1 MELLQLKYFLAA
13 AKYEHITQAA
23 KALHIAQPALSQS
36 IHRLES
42 ELGVLLFDRKNRGIT
57 LNDMG
62 KRLEERLLPIMSALD
77 HLPAE
82 LQAADENAGRTIRL
96 NLLTA
101 TALVTSCIISYKIL
115 HPDIIFQLSQD
126 QNDTVYDLS
135 ISSAIPG
142 NVLDSKSMV
151 LLQED
156 FYLAVPANSAYS
168 LRTSISLSETRNEG
182 YISFSGS
189 KPIRTICDQFC
200 LAAGFTPRIAF
211 ESDSPEA
218 VRNLIAA
225 GLGIGFWPKY
235 SWGPLPNLPQVVLLS
250 IDSPVCRRDIII
262 TYDPTVMNKG
272 TVADFYEYLTA
283 YIRDSN

>member
-1 MELLQLKYFLAA
+1 MTWVNGWKSA
-13 AKYEHITQAA
+13 
-23 KALHIAQPALSQS
+23 S
-36 IHRLES
+36 
-42 ELGVLLFDRKNRGIT
+42 
-57 LNDMG
+57 
-62 KRLEERLLPIMSALD
+62 IMSALD

-82 LQAADENAGRTIRL
+82 LQAVNENASRTIRL

-101 TALVTSCIISYKIL
+101 TALVTSCIISYKSL

-142 NVLDSKSMV
+142 NVLDSKSLL

-156 FYLAVPANSAYS
+156 FFLAVPANSPYS
-168 LRTSISLSETRNEG
+168 LRQSISLEETRNEG

-235 SWGPLPNLPQVVLLS
+235 SWGPLPDLPQVVLLP

-262 TYDPTVMNKG
+262 TYEQVVMNKKPIS
-272 TVADFYEYLTA
+272 DFYQYLIQ
-283 YIRDSN
+283 YIRDLN

>member
-23 KALHIAQPALSQS
+23 KVLHIAQPALSQS
-36 IHRLES
+36 IHRLEA

-62 KRLEERLLPIMSALD
+62 KRLEERLIPIMSALD
-77 HLPAE
+77 HLPGE

-101 TALVTSCIISYKIL
+101 TALVTSCIISYKSL
-115 HPDIIFQLSQD
+115 HPAIIFQLSQD

-142 NVLDSKSMV
+142 NVLDSKSML

-156 FYLAVPANSAYS
+156 FFLAVPANSSYS
-168 LRTSISLSETRNEG
+168 LRTSISLGETRNDG

-235 SWGPLPNLPQVVLLS
+235 SWGPLPDLPQVVLLP
-250 IDSPVCRRDIII
+250 IESPVCRRDIII
-262 TYDPTVMNKG
+262 TFDPPVMNKRS
-272 TVADFYEYLTA
+272 VADFYEYLRA
-283 YIRDSN
+283 YIRELN

>member
-23 KALHIAQPALSQS
+23 KVLHIAQPALSQS

-42 ELGVLLFDRKNRGIT
+42 ELGVLLFDRKNRGIA

-82 LQAADENAGRTIRL
+82 LQAVNENASRTIRL

-101 TALVTSCIISYKIL
+101 TALVTSCIISYKSL
-115 HPDIIFQLSQD
+115 HSDIIFQLSQD

-142 NVLDSKSMV
+142 NVLDSKSLL

-156 FYLAVPANSAYS
+156 FFLAVPANSPYS
-168 LRTSISLSETRNEG
+168 LRQSISLEETRNEG

-200 LAAGFTPRIAF
+200 LAAGFTPHIAF

-235 SWGPLPNLPQVVLLS
+235 SWGPLPDLPQVVLLP

-262 TYDPTVMNKG
+262 TYEQVVMNKKPIS
-272 TVADFYEYLTA
+272 DFYQYLIQ
-283 YIRDSN
+283 YIRDLN